1 MKSGYFIKFVVTF
14 SSVNE
19 KCYEEVVYM
28 NVIDLSLLYFV
39 FYRPENVLIGW
50 YFMGLLLPF
59 MG

>member
-14 SSVNE
+14 SFVNE
-19 KCYEEVVYM
+19 ECYKEMVYM
-28 NVIDLSLLYFV
+28 NVLDLSLLYFV